1 MNTMYKEAGSEL
13 PRLTYLLV
21 KENSSTR
28 FFQQSESKDIHSNPK
43 VGTFVDNTVT
53 LPGK

>member
-1 MNTMYKEAGSEL
+1 MNTVYTEAGIEL

-28 FFQQSESKDIHSNPK
+28 FFQSESSDVYSNPN